1 MRRVFVCI
9 SGRMPAEPEGPS
21 RASGPE
27 REQKLGGPWRAGA
40 AAGAALQSSP
50 VRRLLEVQ
58 STRVAFGARTQ
69 RPQLLRRRHQKRAR
83 SVQRDSSEFCKI
95 KPSLGRFRIVFASAR
110 FMSSADEF
118 FLAVAQKLL
127 FCL

>member
-1 MRRVFVCI
+1 
-9 SGRMPAEPEGPS
+9 MPTEPEGPS

-58 STRVAFGARTQ
+58 SARVARGAGAQ
-69 RPQLLRRRHQKRAR
+69 RPQQLRRRHQKRAR
-83 SVQRDSSEFCKI
+83 SVRRDATPLTVSQT
-95 KPSLGRFRIVFASAR
+95 SLGRALANFSHCLFAHAQFSRARRRVF
-110 FMSSADEF
+110 
-118 FLAVAQKLL
+118 AVAQKLL
-127 FCL
+127 FSL

>member
-1 MRRVFVCI
+1 
-9 SGRMPAEPEGPS
+9 MPTEPEGPS

-58 STRVAFGARTQ
+58 SARVARGAATQ
-69 RPQLLRRRHQKRAR
+69 RPQLRRRHQKRAR
-83 SVQRDSSEFCKI
+83 SVWQARLL
-95 KPSLGRFRIVFASAR
+95 SLSFATN
-110 FMSSADEF
+110 
-118 FLAVAQKLL
+118 V
-127 FCL
+127 CL